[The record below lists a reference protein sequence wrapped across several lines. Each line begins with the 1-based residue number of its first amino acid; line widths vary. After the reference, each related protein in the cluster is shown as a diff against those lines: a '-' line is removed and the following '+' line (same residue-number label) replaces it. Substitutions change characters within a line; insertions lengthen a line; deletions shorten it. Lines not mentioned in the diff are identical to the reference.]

1 MFRKCMRQN
10 ANSRWNVR
18 KYVKTSVV
26 WWCLLEESNLFR
38 RLSKIDLRQP
48 RWRLAGPCA
57 HHRHQQQR
65 KRHQAFEL
73 GFFLVMHFA
82 PIHIY
87 NQTTLRTEAFTQG
100 SFYAQVFLHREVCAQ
115 IFFGTQTP
123 LRTEV
128 FTQRRK
134 CLHTDALYKD
144 AFAHINKGT

>member
-1 MFRKCMRQN
+1 
-10 ANSRWNVR
+10 
-18 KYVKTSVV
+18 
-26 WWCLLEESNLFR
+26 
-38 RLSKIDLRQP
+38 
-48 RWRLAGPCA
+48 
-57 HHRHQQQR
+57 
-65 KRHQAFEL
+65 
-73 GFFLVMHFA
+73 MHFA
-82 PIHIY
+82 RIHIY

-134 CLHTDALYKD
+134 CLHADALYKD